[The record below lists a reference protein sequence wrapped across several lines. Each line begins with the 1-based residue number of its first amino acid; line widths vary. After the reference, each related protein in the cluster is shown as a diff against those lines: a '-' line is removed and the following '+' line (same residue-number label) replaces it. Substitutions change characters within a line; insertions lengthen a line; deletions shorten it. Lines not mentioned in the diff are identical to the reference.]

1 LFGRTADK
9 AKERPRNRRGP
20 SAIYAR
26 VYKSSQGQ
34 RAPGRCAHHQK
45 INVSNRG
52 PFPPELVLSTAR
64 AGPVEDSELR
74 RISCFPSHSGHR
86 AVVHRSR
93 SETCRARLT
102 PRPFVPKQHGR
113 NRRANWPRPKV
124 AGASFL
130 QQGYGND
137 STHYPHPCRRH
148 HDRAV
153 TGLWLASLHDGKR
166 GTSQISQSASLYAW
180 QRTLLE

>member
-1 LFGRTADK
+1 VSVVCSRAQRIRQENGPGLGQGRLRFTPRLQKLPGAGRSFWNSYYPQP
-9 AKERPRNRRGP
+9 ER
-20 SAIYAR
+20 
-26 VYKSSQGQ
+26 
-34 RAPGRCAHHQK
+34 
-45 INVSNRG
+45 
-52 PFPPELVLSTAR
+52 
-64 AGPVEDSELR
+64 GPVEGSELR

-93 SETCRARLT
+93 SETCRTRLT
-102 PRPFVPKQHGR
+102 PRPFVPKPYGR

-148 HDRAV
+148 HNRTV

>member
-1 LFGRTADK
+1 
-9 AKERPRNRRGP
+9 
-20 SAIYAR
+20 
-26 VYKSSQGQ
+26 
-34 RAPGRCAHHQK
+34 
-45 INVSNRG
+45 
-52 PFPPELVLSTAR
+52 VLSTAR

-93 SETCRARLT
+93 SETCRTRLT
-102 PRPFVPKQHGR
+102 PWPFVPKQHGR

-166 GTSQISQSASLYAW
+166 GTSQISQSASLFAATPTTRRSARAFATT
-180 QRTLLE
+180 RTRGRARAFATTRTRGSARAFSTTRNR